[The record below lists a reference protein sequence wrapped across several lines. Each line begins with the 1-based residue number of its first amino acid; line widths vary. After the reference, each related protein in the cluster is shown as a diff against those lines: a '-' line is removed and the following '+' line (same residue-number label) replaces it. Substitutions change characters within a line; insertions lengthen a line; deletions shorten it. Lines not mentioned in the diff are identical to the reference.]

1 MIKLISSKVACILCK
16 EDDDETLELFEY
28 GIYIVLSAILH
39 TATVILLGLLLNMLV
54 ESIIFYCSFIAIR
67 KFAGGYH
74 AKTATRCYLFSL
86 LISIIILFLIK
97 LFCFSNIYLL
107 MLLAAI
113 GILCVILITHI
124 APLDTDNNPLNV
136 KEKILYGKIS
146 SVISIILLCISITA
160 IILNCI
166 NIGVSIIFG
175 IFMSTIVLLARY
187 AHDLYNKH

>member
-136 KEKILYGKIS
+136 KEKILYGKMS

-187 AHDLYNKH
+187 AQDLYNKH